1 MSKKT
6 KRLEKENGQLNRRHE
21 ALNRNV
27 LEMAQEREKHNE
39 ETESYKLKNQ
49 KLTDIINQM
58 QQQGRGLPS
67 GSRGGD
73 ATEVDS
79 QYLQGEAMAEGDTE
93 SDYEYEEEDEDEMGS
108 EGEYD
113 DDTEE
118 DLGPVAPAPFGPVPP
133 PPPATANIPNGYK
146 H

>member
-6 KRLEKENGQLNRRHE
+6 KRLEKENSQLNRRHE

-27 LEMAQEREKHNE
+27 LEMAQEREKNNE
-39 ETESYKLKNQ
+39 QVESFKLKNQ

-58 QQQGRGLPS
+58 QRQGRGLPS
-67 GSRGGD
+67 GSNGTQAAEPEG
-73 ATEVDS
+73 
-79 QYLQGEAMAEGDTE
+79 QYLQGEPIPGGDTE
-93 SDYEYEEEDEDEMGS
+93 SDYEYEDEDEEEVGS
-108 EGEYD
+108 EADYD

-118 DLGPVAPAPFGPVPP
+118 ESVVPFGPVPP
-133 PPPATANIPNGYK
+133 PPPPATLIPAPNGFK